1 VTRSACLLLGL
12 VVAACASD
20 PAPPPPPPS
29 GPLFADA
36 FDGPAAFPAGW
47 DSANGDVSVVD
58 APDAPSGG
66 KALRAQSLTTR
77 PRDALALKT
86 LKATAVGATSL
97 TCSFAVK
104 LAKYGGDSQLTV
116 GRLDIAGGALL
127 FDLKPDAWHFFGRF
141 GAQEIAD
148 GGTGQLLG
156 KWSVVK
162 ITLES
167 SGNVV
172 VSFDGDERIK
182 RVDTNATPLD
192 ASRGAL
198 ELGLAAPPAIAD
210 TEALYDDV
218 VCTSR

>member
-1 VTRSACLLLGL
+1 MTRSASLLLGL
-12 VVAACASD
+12 FVVACASD
-20 PAPPPPPPS
+20 PAPPPPAPG
-29 GPLFADA
+29 GPLFQDA
-36 FDGPAAFPAGW
+36 FDGPGAFPAGW
-47 DSANGDVSVVD
+47 DSTNGDVSVVD

-66 KALRAQSLTTR
+66 KALRAQSLTSR

-86 LKATAVGATSL
+86 LKSPGSTSL

-127 FDLKPDAWHFFGRF
+127 FDLKPDGWHFFGRF
-141 GAQEIAD
+141 GTQEIAD
-148 GGTGQLLG
+148 SGPGQLLG

-167 SGNVV
+167 TGNVV
-172 VSFDGDERIK
+172 VVFDGEQRIK
-182 RVDTNATPLD
+182 RVDTAATPLD

-198 ELGLAAPPAIAD
+198 ELGLASPPAVAD